1 MKIIAIKGAPNSGKT
16 TTIRNILQKFCAMK
30 GANLDKYVP
39 ASPDKRDFDAVLTIN
54 GKLVVIR
61 SYGDGISYIRDGLKF
76 AQDKKA
82 DTLIIAWNTD
92 LDKNYSI
99 STELPSAEVI
109 DNPVQIYEP
118 LQTQWMK
125 FSNLIASKI

>member
-1 MKIIAIKGAPNSGKT
+1 MKIIAIKGQKNSGKT
-16 TTIRNILQKFCAMK
+16 TTIRNIFQKFCAMK
-30 GANLDKYVP
+30 GAYLDKYVL
-39 ASPDKRDFDAVLTIN
+39 AGQDNCDFDAVLTLN
-54 GKLVVIR
+54 GKIVVIR
-61 SYGDGISYIRDGLKF
+61 SYGDGITNIRDGLKF
-76 AQDKKA
+76 AQDRNA

-92 LDKNYSI
+92 LDNNHSI

-118 LQTQWMK
+118 LQTQWME

>member
-1 MKIIAIKGAPNSGKT
+1 
-16 TTIRNILQKFCAMK
+16 MK